1 MGITYADLR
10 LANEARDDLEE
21 INASAIVDKGAL
33 HLCLPEHIAM

>member
-21 INASAIVDKGAL
+21 IDANAVVDTGAYFNAW
-33 HLCLPEHIAM
+33 P